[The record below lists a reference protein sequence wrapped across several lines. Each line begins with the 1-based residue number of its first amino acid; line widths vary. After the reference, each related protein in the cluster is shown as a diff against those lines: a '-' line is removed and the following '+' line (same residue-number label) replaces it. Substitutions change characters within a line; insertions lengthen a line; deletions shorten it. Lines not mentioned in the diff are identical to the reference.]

1 MLIKVNK
8 AKCLVC
14 NDTVISKSTQNY
26 DICSCGSLKTRGAS
40 FFIERVCEKN
50 KFKELSIMGDLS
62 DFNINE
68 NLIPSPPK
76 Q

>member
-8 AKCLVC
+8 AKCLLC
-14 NDTVISKSTQNY
+14 NDNVVSKSTQKY
-26 DICSCGSLKTRGAS
+26 DICSCGSLKIRGAS
-40 FFIERVCEKN
+40 FFLERVCDKD

-62 DFNINE
+62 DFNPNE
-68 NLIPSPPK
+68 NIIPAPPK